1 MKRNIHNFQINHILA
16 DGTVISDE
24 EFMAK
29 PFVVRAET
37 NQEVIQDI
45 MMILMPEHI
54 KQQRQMERYRKDKER
69 REMLLR
75 ELASIGGDEDN
86 ET

>member
-1 MKRNIHNFQINHILA
+1 MKKNIHNFKITHILA
-16 DGTVISDE
+16 DGTIISDE

-37 NQEVIQDI
+37 NQQVIQDI

-54 KQQRQMERYRKDKER
+54 KQQKQMERYRKDKER
-69 REMLLR
+69 REKLLL
-75 ELASIGGDEDN
+75 ELASIGGDNQN